1 MVVGDAAH
9 SVLPPTGEGINSGLE
24 DCHVL
29 GEILDSAEND
39 DVFEQFNKV
48 RTPHLHALMEYAY
61 YLNDAF
67 DLKTPGEGASRLIF
81 MIIEV
86 ALRMSRV
93 IVNVPDHLFGVAS
106 AQMKPYEYIFNDW
119 RRCKKNVLNVVRM
132 FVYPPALAFVALK
145 RIVVFALSRWKTL
158 LVPSVLAYFY
168 RAKAAAAYEWI
179 AMRLTAL
186 NLNPIGLTKS

>member
-24 DCHVL
+24 DCHIF
-29 GEILDSAEND
+29 GEILDSAKND

-48 RTPHLHALMEYAY
+48 RTPHLHALMEYAH

-81 MIIEV
+81 MILEA
-86 ALRMSRV
+86 ALRMSRI

-106 AQMKPYEYIFNDW
+106 AQIKPYEYIFNDW
-119 RRCKKNVLNVVRM
+119 RRCKKVVLNVVRI
-132 FVYPPALAFVALK
+132 FVYPPALVLAALK
-145 RIVVFALSRWKTL
+145 GIVLCALSRWKTL
-158 LVPSVLAYFY
+158 LIPSVLAYFY

-179 AMRLTAL
+179 AMRLTTM
-186 NLNPIGLTKS
+186 GLKKS